1 MQKLRNIQRTFNF
14 VAIFDSLMISNMV
27 AKMDTLKYIFKL

>member
-27 AKMDTLKYIFKL
+27 AKIDNVKYIFKL